1 MLKEFIFDHR
11 PDLIVLNSS
20 AGQNALMLKQLLSTS
35 VINNV
40 AEMIRSRARDRRLER
55 EGSGIFNVNR
65 EDADEDVNY
74 NATVI
79 IIKDELSSIYKV
91 SPRAKKAFPEFV
103 PGTAAAMCHARYVQE
118 PLAEYCSLWTSA
130 NAVGVF
136 GYEALFLD
144 VHPLKHLLGNVKLPL
159 LRALEHCL
167 VDAVC
172 EVGVDLHLAVNND
185 HLSPMLVFVAGL
197 GLRKAEA
204 LKQAVRKRRAGD
216 IIVNRNEL
224 LEKKLLGPV
233 VWNNAAS
240 FLRITEDRLKDGRV
254 DWDPLEDTRIHPEC
268 YLRDDFAPKIC
279 ADALEVEHEPSKYL
293 DTVIKQ
299 MAQSR
304 KRLIRRF
311 QFDEDWVDL
320 WQAPRPAGPPG
331 IYGAHS
337 TGAVVSMRRPRG
349 EYLQVRRVTG
359 ADGRETEVRKHVT
372 VELDDAMALLELE
385 EFANDLERTGHGK
398 RLLQLQAIKEEL
410 RYPYLDLRRP
420 LEPPD
425 EREMFTI
432 ISGESD
438 HTLYVGL
445 KTGCTV
451 TKIMDEYDNRTGR
464 RKQRAFVRTDSGLRG
479 SISLFEIFD
488 DKVNEDTDN
497 ITDYLQVG
505 MHTTAVVVGVD
516 KGRISVDLSIKPKY
530 LRATEDWWLK
540 NRVPVHDEDGRFSME
555 KCAVKWWESTGRD
568 VKNLFDRRFDEKA
581 ALKEFREA
589 ELGSLQTIENTND
602 VMASRSAAVAQN
614 VAASAVQAN
623 GQRGV
628 NQRGGGGKGGGMKM
642 RTIYHP
648 LFANITYRCVHHLT
662 FSTLPCLQQLTHPLN
677 LLVNITP
684 PTETRRSDL
693 RRKARARVKCSSGHH
708 PKARTRS
715 PSLGR
720 SRKTGS
726 SILTW
731 RNVVRCRVSWSSPIS
746 CT

>member
-11 PDLIVLNSS
+11 PDVIVINSS
-20 AGQNALMLKQLLSTS
+20 AGQNALMLKQLLST
-35 VINNV
+35 
-40 AEMIRSRARDRRLER
+40 
-55 EGSGIFNVNR
+55 
-65 EDADEDVNY
+65 
-74 NATVI
+74 
-79 IIKDELSSIYKV
+79 
-91 SPRAKKAFPEFV
+91 FPECV
-103 PGTAAAMCHARYVQE
+103 PGIAAAICLARNVQE

-130 NAVGVF
+130 NAVEVF

-172 EVGVDLHLAVNND
+172 EVGVDLHLAVNHD
-185 HLSPMLVFVAGL
+185 HLSPMLAFVAGL

-233 VWNNAAS
+233 VWTNAAS

-254 DWDPLEDTRIHPEC
+254 DWDPIEDTRIHPEC
-268 YLRDDFAPKIC
+268 YLSEEFAPKIC
-279 ADALEVEHEPSKYL
+279 ADALEVEHEPTKYL

-304 KRLIRRF
+304 KKLLRRL
-311 QFDEDWVDL
+311 QTDEDWVDL
-320 WQAPRPAGPPG
+320 WQAPRPAAPLGS
-331 IYGAHS
+331 YGS
-337 TGAVVSMRRPRG
+337 LNTGAVVTMRRPRG
-349 EYLQVRRVTG
+349 DYLQMRRVAT
-359 ADGRETEVRKHVT
+359 ADGRETEVRKVT
-372 VELDDAMALLELE
+372 PVELDDAMFYLELE
-385 EFANDLERTGHGK
+385 EYSNDLERGGHGK

-464 RKQRAFVRTDSGLRG
+464 RKQRAYVRTDSGLRG

-488 DKVNEDTDN
+488 DKFNEDTEN
-497 ITDYLQVG
+497 ITDHLQVG
-505 MHTTAVVVGVD
+505 MHTTAVVVAVD
-516 KGRISVDLSIKPKY
+516 KGRITVDLSIKPKY
-530 LRATEDWWLK
+530 LRATEDWWLR
-540 NRVPVHDEDGRFSME
+540 NRQAGYDDDGRYSVE

-568 VKNLFDRRFDEKA
+568 VKNMFDRRFDEKA
-581 ALKEFREA
+581 ALKEYRDA

-602 VMASRSAAVAQN
+602 VLANRSAVVAQN
-614 VAASAVQAN
+614 VAASAALAN
-623 GQRGV
+623 GSQRGS
-628 NQRGGGGKGGGMKM
+628 NQRGGAGKGGAMKM

-648 LFANITYRCVHHLT
+648 LFANITYRYITSSHHNPANDPNHI
-662 FSTLPCLQQLTHPLN
+662 FSPQSCLRLPTTYSSSQSIYPHYLTHL
-677 LLVNITP
+677 
-684 PTETRRSDL
+684 TETRRSVL
-693 RRKARARVKCSSGHH
+693 HKKARAPVKCCFGPR
-708 PKARTRS
+708 PKDPTRS
-715 PSLGR
+715 PSLGP
-720 SRKTGS
+720 SRQTGS
-726 SILTW
+726 NTSTW
-731 RNVVRCRVSWSSPIS
+731 RNGVRCRVNWGLPIS
-746 CT
+746 YLSRYIPTPNFYRFPYYMLSYPLLISTICYRTPY